1 MLPGATA
8 SALPTVT
15 AEEALGG
22 PGSAMGT
29 VMSCRRNRRW
39 ARNWTRAP
47 IFLYGAVL
55 YEMATGALPFAGA
68 TSAAIFDAILHKAPP
83 QPARLN
89 PVLPG
94 ELERIIQKALE
105 KDQKLRYQHASDL
118 RADLERLK
126 RDTDSGRTAVGQ
138 SETRRFCIFRLR
150 FPADSSASRASE
162 SSAVVEAAKQHK
174 FGVAAVAFIALLLI
188 AAAGYGLYSFLSGKA
203 HRPFENF
210 TITQVTNNGKTIAAA
225 ISPDAKYLLSVLD
238 ENGKQSL
245 WLRHVPTNSD
255 TQVIAPAD
263 AIYQSLAFSP
273 DGGYIYF
280 LRAADTVGGDPD
292 LLRAP
297 VLGGTPQV
305 IVQDVDSPGHFF
317 ARWPALCLRTRYV
330 AGRRKVSTAYGECRW
345 YERIDVCGWTRMS
358 HSRVPSPGRPT
369 ASRSPLR

>member
-1 MLPGATA
+1 M
-8 SALPTVT
+8 
-15 AEEALGG
+15 
-22 PGSAMGT
+22 
-29 VMSCRRNRRW
+29 
-39 ARNWTRAP
+39 
-47 IFLYGAVL
+47 
-55 YEMATGALPFAGA
+55 
-68 TSAAIFDAILHKAPP
+68 
-83 QPARLN
+83 
-89 PVLPG
+89 
-94 ELERIIQKALE
+94 
-105 KDQKLRYQHASDL
+105 
-118 RADLERLK
+118 K

-138 SETRRFCIFRLR
+138 SRRDA
-150 FPADSSASRASE
+150 PASSGALPSDTSASRASE

-280 LRAADTVGGDPD
+280 LRATDTLGRGSD

-305 IVQDVDSPGHFF
+305 IVKK
-317 ARWPALCLRTRYV
+317 C
-330 AGRRKVSTAYGECRW
+330 
-345 YERIDVCGWTRMS
+345 
-358 HSRVPSPGRPT
+358 
-369 ASRSPLR
+369 